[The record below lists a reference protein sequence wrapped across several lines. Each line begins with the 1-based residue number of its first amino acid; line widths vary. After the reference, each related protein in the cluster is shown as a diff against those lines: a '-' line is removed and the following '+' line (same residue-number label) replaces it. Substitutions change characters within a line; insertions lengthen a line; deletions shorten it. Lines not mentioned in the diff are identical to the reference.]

1 MLTSAC
7 TEPQFELLK
16 VTATFGS
23 YSFPRAQ
30 NVSTFWTSPYF
41 LRREYPTRKKR
52 GERGNSLVYA
62 PFKLPPHSPLS
73 PPPPRRRLRPRRD
86 RKKGKKENN
95 NEKEEEKDMEG

>member
-1 MLTSAC
+1 MDD
-7 TEPQFELLK
+7 LLADSRIGRRGLADER
-16 VTATFGS
+16 VAGWLARTA
-23 YSFPRAQ
+23 AA
-30 NVSTFWTSPYF
+30 F